1 MIALARWVLRRM
13 LPLDVRDE
21 VLADLDAE
29 FAHTVMPAHTRGRAA
44 RWYWRHVIGSVAPA
58 IRMRLR
64 RAARLAGETATD
76 ARLAIR
82 FLLRAKGF
90 SLAAVLTLA
99 LGIGTTT
106 AMFGVA
112 DAVIL
117 RPLPYGAP
125 ERLVRIWSANPRGI
139 PRNQISPPDFFDW
152 RDQVRG
158 LDSLAGFALLDV
170 TLTASGDPARVPAA
184 SATANL
190 AATLGVSPLLGR
202 WFTDVEVAG
211 SGQPVVVITEPL
223 WRQRFSAD
231 RSLIGRT
238 VSVDGL
244 PRTVIGVM
252 PAGFQIPGSGER
264 LYLPL
269 ADEWRSFPRSAR
281 YLGAIGRIAPGIE
294 MDAVRQ
300 SLQGVAA
307 HLASTYPDA
316 DRGWGITMAPLT
328 DAVLGDVRRPLI
340 ILLAAM
346 GAVLA
351 IACANVTSL
360 VLARG
365 VARAPE
371 LAVRA
376 AMGASAGRLA
386 RMQFVEIAVL
396 AIAGGALAVA
406 QAWWCIQLVPAIR
419 GLGLPLLERVALDW
433 RVLGAAAALTF
444 LCALVTGLWPAWKG
458 SRRHGGGALGS
469 GHRSTA
475 TDVRARQTIVAA
487 QIAVS
492 TALVAVGLLLLISL
506 QRLTAVPT
514 GFVADT
520 TLLADMALPSARY
533 GREALGPFYLQFI
546 ERARAL
552 PGVRVAAAGG
562 PLPLSGQDG
571 LLRFAV
577 TLDGTPAADRNQR
590 AYIRWATPDYFEAMG
605 IRLVAGRDFAA
616 SDDARA
622 APVAVIDTEFARRYF
637 PGVNP
642 IGHRVATPLNRN
654 AAREIVG
661 VVEAVRQST
670 LDRPA
675 EPHVYIAETQYPSPE
690 LTVVIRGDR
699 QPAAIAPDL
708 RAVLRE
714 LDPELPLSNVRPLR
728 SLVEDAAAPRRVS
741 AQLLVSFAAA
751 ALLLTIV
758 GVYGVMSQIVA
769 QSTRELGIRV
779 ALGASEPGIVALTVM
794 RAARMAMVGV
804 AMGTGAAWLAAPML
818 AGLLYGIA
826 PRDPRVIS
834 AAALLMAATALVAAY
849 LPARR
854 LLRLDVVHS
863 LRDS

>member
-1 MIALARWVLRRM
+1 MIALARWLLRRL
-13 LPLDVRDE
+13 LPSDARDDV
-21 VLADLDAE
+21 VADLDAE
-29 FAHTVMPAHTRGRAA
+29 LSHAIAPTRTASQA
-44 RWYWRHVIGSVAPA
+44 SWWYWRHVIGSIGPA
-58 IRMRLR
+58 ARMRLR
-64 RAARLAGETATD
+64 RAGRLAADAAAD
-76 ARLAIR
+76 ARFAIR
-82 FLLRAKGF
+82 FLFRAKGF
-90 SLAAVLTLA
+90 SLAAMLTLA

-117 RPLPYGAP
+117 RPLPYAAP
-125 ERLVRIWSANPRGI
+125 ERLLRIWSANPRGI

-152 RDQVRG
+152 RDQARG
-158 LDSLAGFALLDV
+158 FESLAGFSLLDV
-170 TLTASGDPARVPAA
+170 TVTTGGDPARLPAA

-190 AATLGVSPLLGR
+190 AGTLGVSPLVGR
-202 WFTDVEVAG
+202 WFSDAEAAG
-211 SGQPVVVITEPL
+211 SGQPVVVLTEPL
-223 WRQRFSAD
+223 WRQRFGAD

-238 VSVDGL
+238 VSVDGA
-244 PRTVIGVM
+244 PRTVIGIM
-252 PAGFQIPGSGER
+252 PAAFQIPGSRER

-269 ADEWRSFPRSAR
+269 ADEWRTFPRSAR
-281 YLGAIGRIAPGIE
+281 YLGAIGRMAPGIE

-316 DRGWGITMAPLT
+316 DRGWGITIAPLS
-328 DAVLGDVRRPLI
+328 DAVLGDVRRPLL

-360 VLARG
+360 LLARG

-376 AMGASAGRLA
+376 AVGATAGRLA

-396 AIAGGALAVA
+396 AIGGGALAVA

-433 RVLGAAAALTF
+433 RVLGAAAGLTF
-444 LCALVTGLWPAWKG
+444 LCAVVTGLWPAWMG
-458 SRRHGGGALGS
+458 SRRHGSGALGS

-475 TDVRARQTIVAA
+475 TDVTARQTIVAA

-492 TALVAVGLLLLISL
+492 TALVAIGLLLMVSL

-533 GREALGPFYLQFI
+533 GRDALAPFYQEFLG
-546 ERARAL
+546 RARAL

-577 TLDGTPAADRNQR
+577 TVDDTPAADRNQR

-616 SDDARA
+616 SDDARTV
-622 APVAVIDTEFARRYF
+622 PVAVIDAEFARRYL

-642 IGHRVATPLNRN
+642 IGHRVRTPLNRN
-654 AAREIVG
+654 VAREIVG

-670 LDRPA
+670 LDRAA
-675 EPHVYIAETQYPSPE
+675 EPHIYIAEAQYPSPE
-690 LTVVIRGDR
+690 LTLVIRGDR
-699 QPAAIAPDL
+699 EPAAIAPDL
-708 RAVLRE
+708 RAVLRQ

-741 AQLLVSFAAA
+741 AQLLLSFAAA
-751 ALLLTIV
+751 ALLLTMV

-779 ALGASEPGIVALTVM
+779 ALGASAPRIVGLTVR
-794 RAARMAMVGV
+794 RAARMATLGV
-804 AMGTGAAWLAAPML
+804 AVGTGIAWLAAPML
-818 AGLLYGIA
+818 ASLLYGIA
-826 PRDPRVIS
+826 PRDPRVIGG
-834 AAALLMAATALVAAY
+834 AALLMATTALLAAY